1 MPSDHPSYPHQ
12 RGCAPGPHSDQQS
25 TNNAG
30 VAASLDA
37 SLSGQE
43 QGLDPRYYSDGTQ
56 QYLVIGYSGAG
67 SHPTGSYAPATF
79 PPTACPPAMRHSAS
93 YSPGQY
99 PSGHPSGYQP
109 SFQQGSSTMSG
120 VAAPVY
126 AYPQHPHSSAHLT
139 QGAHQQHPY
148 QQMYPHLQHPGQ
160 QPHSSQYDAG
170 YDPAFF
176 VDDFDSSSVGESEP
190 GGSLRSKSKI
200 ALDPS
205 QPLTVDGKP
214 RERVYVACNRC
225 RVRKLRCDGAKPA
238 CLNCQRL
245 EGEACV
251 YPDQPRRRGQDK
263 AQRTRSAV
271 GTRTP
276 RRPAA
281 RKDSKDSAGSVS
293 PGAGPDSGGQ
303 WALY

>member
-12 RGCAPGPHSDQQS
+12 RGYPPGSHSGQQS
-25 TNNAG
+25 ANNAD
-30 VAASLDA
+30 VAAWLDT

-43 QGLDPRYYSDGTQ
+43 QGLDPRYYSHGTQ
-56 QYLVIGYSGAG
+56 QYLAGGYPGAG
-67 SHPTGSYAPATF
+67 GYPPGSYAPGTF
-79 PPTACPPAMRHSAS
+79 PPTAYPPAMQHSAS

-109 SFQQGSSTMSG
+109 SFQQGSSTLSS

-139 QGAHQQHPY
+139 HGVHQQHPY
-148 QQMYPHLQHPGQ
+148 QQMQPHLQHPGQ
-160 QPHSSQYDAG
+160 QPYPSQYGTD
-170 YDPAFF
+170 YDPSFF
-176 VDDFDSSSVGESEP
+176 VDDFDGASVSDSEP
-190 GGSLRSKSKI
+190 GGSSRSKPKT

-238 CLNCQRL
+238 CLNCQRV
-245 EGEACV
+245 EGEVCV
-251 YPDQPRRRGQDK
+251 YPDQPKRRGQDK

-271 GTRTP
+271 GTRKP
-276 RRPAA
+276 RRPAT

-293 PGAGPDSGGQ
+293 PGAGLSSGGQ
-303 WALY
+303 WAPY